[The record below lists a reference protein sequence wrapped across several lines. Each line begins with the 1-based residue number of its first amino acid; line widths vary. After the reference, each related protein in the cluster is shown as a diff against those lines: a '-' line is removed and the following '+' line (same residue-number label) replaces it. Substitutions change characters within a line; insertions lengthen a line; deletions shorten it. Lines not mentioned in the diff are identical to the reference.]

1 MGPEA
6 FPETERFYREIEKSQ
21 KKEIQR
27 SLQKFRKNFV
37 TVHLRAAHMLR
48 RP

>member
-6 FPETERFYREIEKSQ
+6 FPETEKFYREIEKP